1 MLTQN
6 YMMQMNNKQKD
17 ALNYKIVKCKNWEKD
32 KTCKYGAHCT
42 FAHGDTEL
50 RNKSDN
56 LMQMQSNMGM
66 GLMFPPMMMD
76 MNAMMQMNPQMQG
89 MPIIPIDPSQMMNM
103 GMAIPNNMMNN
114 NAQDL
119 NKIESMFSEENKK
132 EEKKNIISSQPKKLD
147 FKSRIS
153 GFQDLLAG
161 RMSVGGNVFT
171 MPTGGIKTLKANEIV
186 HDNIK
191 QETEDENL
199 KTEEK
204 ELKKEDADNIYE
216 MIMYLYLVRMIL
228 VQCYI

>member
-1 MLTQN
+1 MMCKHYNTPQGCSYGDKCQFAHGPQELRTYNANLFNQENPMDITKTQKN
-6 YMMQMNNKQKD
+6 L
-17 ALNYKIVKCKNWEKD
+17 LNYKIVKCKNWEKD

-119 NKIESMFSEENKK
+119 NKN
-132 EEKKNIISSQPKKLD
+132 EEKK
-147 FKSRIS
+147 
-153 GFQDLLAG
+153 
-161 RMSVGGNVFT
+161 
-171 MPTGGIKTLKANEIV
+171 
-186 HDNIK
+186 
-191 QETEDENL
+191 TE
-199 KTEEK
+199 
-204 ELKKEDADNIYE
+204 
-216 MIMYLYLVRMIL
+216 
-228 VQCYI
+228 